1 MTPLGDPFPLPSHRA
16 RLAQYLSNVRFS
28 SATVAGR
35 IIEERHPIRRASNP
49 VRPALVLWACEARGG
64 DVADAVPV
72 GAAFDLFD
80 RFLLLHEELTR
91 DSATVARWGL
101 GQSLNAGDALYAL
114 AFQSLAADVVDPARR
129 LEAARLVG
137 EAVLDAIACDNDYA
151 ARAAVLTGAALQSG
165 AIIGGASDRVAR
177 AFLEAGRLL
186 AAEPVAAAAPV
197 RRYADAQAM
206 SALENVISYLAQR
219 VA

>member
-1 MTPLGDPFPLPSHRA
+1 MAALRDPVPLTDHRA
-16 RLAQYLSNVRFS
+16 RLARYLGDVRFS

-35 IIEERHPIRRASNP
+35 IIEERRPARDARNP
-49 VRPALVLWACEARGG
+49 VRPALVLWACEARSGKL
-64 DVADAVPV
+64 ADAVPV

-80 RFLLLHEELTR
+80 EFLLLHEELTR
-91 DSATVARWGL
+91 DSSTVAHWGL

-114 AFQSLAADVVDPARR
+114 AFRTLAADVLNPMRR

-137 EAVLDAIACDNDYA
+137 EAVLEAIACDGDEPG
-151 ARAAVLTGAALQSG
+151 RAAVLTGAALRCG
-165 AIIGGASDRVAR
+165 AVIGGASERVAG

-186 AAEPVAAAAPV
+186 ILDPSAAVTPI
-197 RRYADAQAM
+197 RRYA
-206 SALENVISYLAQR
+206 SAPALTEFESIAAHLAER

>member
-1 MTPLGDPFPLPSHRA
+1 MTALGDSFPLSNHRA
-16 RLAQYLSNVRFS
+16 RLAQYLSKVTFS

-35 IIEERHPIRRASNP
+35 IIEERRPLRHASNA
-49 VRPALVLWACEARGG
+49 VRPALVLWAGEACGG
-64 DVADAVPV
+64 GCADAVPV

-91 DSATVARWGL
+91 ESPTVARWGL

-114 AFQSLAADVVDPARR
+114 AFRSLAADVIDPVRR

-137 EAVLDAIACDNDYA
+137 EAVLAAIARETDDA
-151 ARAAVLTGAALQSG
+151 GRSAVLTGAALQCG
-165 AIIGGASDRVAR
+165 AVIGGASGQAAR
-177 AFLEAGRLL
+177 AFLEAGKLL
-186 AAEPVAAAAPV
+186 ASDPLAATTPV
-197 RRYADAQAM
+197 RRYVGARAM
-206 SALENVISYLAQR
+206 TELESVVAFLAER